1 MGASSATNVHHKH
14 HKSLT
19 ERASE
24 SEQVDAVPLDG
35 NVTQVDMTSVDAD
48 DENTSISTLNKK
60 KNSEER
66 EDRMTQIRNEINTRE
81 GSQKNQDLF
90 KNINDKLSDKTFIE
104 QAIE

>member
-81 GSQKNQDLF
+81 GS
-90 KNINDKLSDKTFIE
+90 
-104 QAIE
+104 